1 MGCLAFE
8 FSTVFGSLV
17 STNSFRLKDDNVLEE
32 DEVFKGTYEIPSII
46 ARQLSA
52 TAVEPKVT
60 YVVIQDD
67 DSELPSTPCVGC
79 VFPLSKHLHRVF
91 PLGVV

>member
-1 MGCLAFE
+1 MGSLAFE
-8 FSTVFGSLV
+8 FSTVFGSVV
-17 STNSFRLKDDNVLEE
+17 STNSFRLEDDNVLEE
-32 DEVFKGTYEIPSII
+32 DEVFKGTFEIPSII

-67 DSELPSTPCVGC
+67 DSELPSTACVGC
-79 VFPLSKHLHRVF
+79 VFPLTKHHHRVF
-91 PLGVV
+91 SPG